1 MVFFVVKIAYLI
13 HKNLNHG
20 LVKNANGKLFNG
32 MKSNA
37 SIVKLTIQNILA
49 IIYNIMGG
57 NMKKRKKFKL
67 NKGGFFQSMA
77 SRKSEMAK
85 KHANSVKARKKGLKK
100 TSK

>member
-1 MVFFVVKIAYLI
+1 MVFFVVKIACLT

-20 LVKNANGKLFNG
+20 LVKNVHGKLFNG
-32 MKSNA
+32 TKLNA
-37 SIVKLTIQNILA
+37 GIVKLTIQNILA

-57 NMKKRKKFKL
+57 NMTERKKFKL

-77 SRKSEMAK
+77 NRKSEMAK

-100 TSK
+100 PSK